1 MPWTEQELAEMQ
13 AFDAELDELEA
24 EGKLRITYDEYV
36 QSDELDSVSG
46 GRKRGSAKG
55 LTPQEY
61 RKKYRM
67 ENHGRILAYR
77 RQWYENNKESARE
90 YQRQYRA
97 KSPRG
102 GRRGE
107 RAMNPNPRFPVF
119 SERLRELQGDRSN
132 VEFAAF
138 LGMSR
143 QTIGFYLNGDRIP
156 DILALR
162 QIAEHCSVSADWLL
176 GLSDIKAFPGV
187 SYLNKQAEALRSAEF
202 LTDLLKM
209 DMDKLIDTSRKLNRE
224 IEILKGVKKHE

>member
-1 MPWTEQELAEMQ
+1 
-13 AFDAELDELEA
+13 
-24 EGKLRITYDEYV
+24 
-36 QSDELDSVSG
+36 
-46 GRKRGSAKG
+46 
-55 LTPQEY
+55 
-61 RKKYRM
+61 
-67 ENHGRILAYR
+67 
-77 RQWYENNKESARE
+77 
-90 YQRQYRA
+90 
-97 KSPRG
+97 
-102 GRRGE
+102 
-107 RAMNPNPRFPVF
+107 MNPNPRFPVF

-187 SYLNKQAEALRSAEF
+187 SYSNKQAEALRRAEF

-224 IEILKGVKKHE
+224 IEILKGVKKHDAGDI

>member
-1 MPWTEQELAEMQ
+1 M
-13 AFDAELDELEA
+13 
-24 EGKLRITYDEYV
+24 KH
-36 QSDELDSVSG
+36 
-46 GRKRGSAKG
+46 
-55 LTPQEY
+55 PQDRY
-61 RKKYRM
+61 
-67 ENHGRILAYR
+67 
-77 RQWYENNKESARE
+77 
-90 YQRQYRA
+90 
-97 KSPRG
+97 
-102 GRRGE
+102 
-107 RAMNPNPRFPVF
+107 RFPDF
-119 SERLRELQGDRSN
+119 RARLRELQGDRSN

-162 QIAEHCSVSADWLL
+162 QIAERCNVSADWLL

-187 SYLNKQAEALRSAEF
+187 SYSNKQAETLRRAEF